1 MVDVGGFV
9 LVVRDVVAVE
19 ELLSERVI
27 ELSAVVEMER
37 DFGPWVAAV
46 PARED
51 NRDPGEPGLAIMPG
65 TSRPPLCLC
74 LMDVLDNFNGEAVAD
89 RAGGTTCDRLE
100 GWLSIT
106 GTPEA
111 DDRLSARPRRSKDGG
126 AASRDFDTRFFER
139 AKDILCGRP
148 AFDDVPDVELRDL
161 DPTDLSEDEVDASS
175 EDEVYPCIVD
185 AVADIDDSRFP
196 PVTEPVTEPATEPA
210 TEPEGIP
217 N

>member
-9 LVVRDVVAVE
+9 LAVIDVVAVE
-19 ELLSERVI
+19 ELLSERAI
-27 ELSAVVEMER
+27 ELSAVVEIER

-51 NRDPGEPGLAIMPG
+51 NRDPGEPGPAIMLG

-74 LMDVLDNFNGEAVAD
+74 LMDVLDNFKGEAVAD
-89 RAGGTTCDRLE
+89 RAGGTACDRLE
-100 GWLSIT
+100 GWFSIIST
-106 GTPEA
+106 LEA
-111 DDRLSARPRRSKDGG
+111 DDRLSTRPWRSKGG
-126 AASRDFDTRFFER
+126 GASRDFDTRFFEC
-139 AKDILCGRP
+139 ANDVLCGRP
-148 AFDDVPDVELRDL
+148 AFDDAPDAELRDL

-185 AVADIDDSRFP
+185 AEADIDDSRFP
-196 PVTEPVTEPATEPA
+196 PVTEPVTEPATD
-210 TEPEGIP
+210 PEGIP